1 MGAGGNLR
9 KETRCPS
16 KSLPRSLVLRFS
28 AQPSWRQKPTLGL
41 EVAEVVLA
49 RAVPIWAR
57 RVAVRIVVPPSE
69 VVRIGVPLS
78 AAVRIV
84 A

>member
-1 MGAGGNLR
+1 M
-9 KETRCPS
+9 
-16 KSLPRSLVLRFS
+16 LRFS

-41 EVAEVVLA
+41 EVAEAVLA

-69 VVRIGVPLS
+69 VVRIVARLFEAVP
-78 AAVRIV
+78 IV